1 MFAALFL
8 RGFAALFCFSRLK
21 SSAFYILTLTSTGLV
36 PQIEP
41 AVGISP
47 KFSSAV
53 QLRSSRLWHSH
64 NPMAT
69 TLAPVDSREV
79 VRCDHCLLVQFRT
92 VNNNCRRCHSSLD
105 EEPEP
110 EPVVMTP
117 PVMMPM
123 PGMGRGHLNLATSIR
138 SLRLR
143 SGLSQRQL
151 AGRMSVP
158 RTYVSKIENEKA
170 TPTLSSLER
179 LARALEVTVPEL
191 LSGGEKNRQDEICE
205 LMKDQFIAEILP
217 FVSQL
222 NGMQMSSILT
232 QVRDLTVR
240 PRRTA

>member
-1 MFAALFL
+1 MD
-8 RGFAALFCFSRLK
+8 
-21 SSAFYILTLTSTGLV
+21 
-36 PQIEP
+36 E
-41 AVGISP
+41 
-47 KFSSAV
+47 
-53 QLRSSRLWHSH
+53 
-64 NPMAT
+64 
-69 TLAPVDSREV
+69 
-79 VRCDHCLLVQFRT
+79 
-92 VNNNCRRCHSSLD
+92 

-110 EPVVMTP
+110 VEVAPE
-117 PVMMPM
+117 PVMMPS
-123 PGMGRGHLNLATSIR
+123 PGNGRGHLNLATSIR

-143 SGLSQRQL
+143 NGLSQRQL

-191 LSGGEKNRQDEICE
+191 LTGGEKSRQDEISE
-205 LMKDQFIAEILP
+205 LVKDQFVAEILP

-232 QVRDLTVR
+232 QLRDLTVR